1 MSILQIG
8 AGGVG
13 WVVAHKAAQNNDV
26 LGDITIA
33 SRHLGKC
40 EKIIESIRSKNN
52 LKDSTKKLEAKV
64 IDADNV
70 EALVALI
77 NDIKP
82 DLVINAGPPWV
93 NVTIMEACYQAKV
106 SYLDTSVAVDLCS
119 EGQQVPEAYDPQWAF
134 REKYEAAGIT
144 GILGAGFDPGV
155 VSVFAAYAAKHLFDE
170 IESIDVM
177 DINAGDHGKKFATN
191 FDPETNLLEI
201 QGDSFYWEDEKWQQ
215 VPCHTRMMEFDFP
228 RCGNFKVYS
237 MAHDEVRSLKEFIP
251 AKRIEFWMGFGE
263 RYLNYFNCMRDIGL
277 LSPEPVTLQDGTEVH
292 PLQVLK
298 ALLPEPTS
306 LAPGYTGLTC
316 IGTWV
321 QGKKNGEDRSVFIYN
336 NADHQE
342 AYRDVEHQAIAYTTG
357 VPAITAALQY
367 FRGEWAS
374 KGVFNMEQLNP
385 EPFLDT
391 MPSLGLSWEV
401 LELAPRKPQIHILE
415 K

>member
-33 SRHLGKC
+33 SRSIGKC
-40 EKIIESIRSKNN
+40 EKIIESIKGKNN
-52 LKDSTKKLEAKV
+52 LKDSTKKLEARAV
-64 IDADNV
+64 DADDV
-70 EALVALI
+70 AALVALI
-77 NDIKP
+77 NEVKP

-106 SYLDTSVAVDLCS
+106 SYLDTSVAVDLCT

-134 REKYEAAGIT
+134 RDKFKQAGIT
-144 GILGAGFDPGV
+144 GILSAGFDPGV

-170 IESIDVM
+170 IDTIDVL

-201 QGDSFYWEDEKWQQ
+201 QGDSFYWEDGQWKS
-215 VPCHTRMMEFDFP
+215 VPCHTRMLEFDFP
-228 RCGNFKVYS
+228 NCGNFKVYS
-237 MAHDEVRSLKEFIP
+237 MSHDEIRSLQEFIP
-251 AKRIEFWMGFGE
+251 AKRIEFWMGFGD
-263 RYLNYFNCMRDIGL
+263 RYLNYFNVMKDIGL
-277 LSPEPVTLQDGTEVH
+277 LNPEPLTLHDGTVVK

-298 ALLPEPTS
+298 AMLPDPTS

-321 QGKKNGEDRSVFIYN
+321 QGKKDGKERSVFIYN
-336 NADHQE
+336 NADHQV
-342 AYRDVEHQAIAYTTG
+342 AYKDVEHQAIAYTTG
-357 VPAITAALQY
+357 VPAITAALQF
-367 FRGEWAS
+367 FRGEWAQA
-374 KGVFNMEQLNP
+374 GVFNVEQLNP
-385 EPFLDT
+385 DPFLET
-391 MPSLGLSWEV
+391 MPSIGLDWDV
-401 LELAPRKPQIHILE
+401 IELQPGQPDIKIL

>member
-33 SRHLGKC
+33 SRSIGKC
-40 EKIIESIRSKNN
+40 EKIIESIKGKNN
-52 LKDSTKKLEAKV
+52 LKDSTKKLEARAV
-64 IDADNV
+64 DADDV
-70 EALVALI
+70 AALVALI
-77 NDIKP
+77 NEVKP

-106 SYLDTSVAVDLCS
+106 SYLDTSVAVDLCT

-134 REKYEAAGIT
+134 RDKFKQAGIT
-144 GILGAGFDPGV
+144 GILSAGFDPGV
-155 VSVFAAYAAKHLFDE
+155 VSVFAAYAVKHLFDE
-170 IESIDVM
+170 IDTIDVL

-201 QGDSFYWEDEKWQQ
+201 QGDSFYWEEGQWKS
-215 VPCHTRMMEFDFP
+215 VPCHTRMLEFDFP
-228 RCGNFKVYS
+228 NCGNFKVYS
-237 MAHDEVRSLKEFIP
+237 MSHDEIRSLQQFIP
-251 AKRIEFWMGFGE
+251 AKRIEFWMGFGD
-263 RYLNYFNCMRDIGL
+263 RYLNYFNVMKDIGL
-277 LSPEPVTLQDGTEVH
+277 LNPEPLTLHDGTVVK

-298 ALLPEPTS
+298 AMLPDPTS

-321 QGKKNGEDRSVFIYN
+321 QGRKDGKERSVFIYN
-336 NADHQE
+336 NADHQV
-342 AYRDVEHQAIAYTTG
+342 AYKDVEHQAIAYTTG
-357 VPAITAALQY
+357 VPAITAALQF
-367 FRGEWAS
+367 FRGEWAEA
-374 KGVFNMEQLNP
+374 GVFNMEQLNP
-385 EPFLDT
+385 DPFLET
-391 MPSLGLSWEV
+391 MPSIGLDWDVIE
-401 LELAPRKPQIHILE
+401 LEPGQPDIKIL

>member
-33 SRHLGKC
+33 SRSIGKC
-40 EKIIESIRSKNN
+40 EKIIESIKGKNN
-52 LKDSTKKLEAKV
+52 LKDSTKKLEARAV
-64 IDADNV
+64 DADDV
-70 EALVALI
+70 AALVALI
-77 NDIKP
+77 NEVKP

-106 SYLDTSVAVDLCS
+106 SYLDTSVAVDLCT

-134 REKYEAAGIT
+134 REKFKQAGIT
-144 GILGAGFDPGV
+144 GILSAGFDPGV

-170 IESIDVM
+170 IDTIDVL

-201 QGDSFYWEDEKWQQ
+201 QGDSFYWEDGQWKS
-215 VPCHTRMMEFDFP
+215 VPCHTRMLEFDFP
-228 RCGNFKVYS
+228 NCGNFKVYS
-237 MAHDEVRSLKEFIP
+237 MSHDEIRSLQEFIP
-251 AKRIEFWMGFGE
+251 AKRIEFWMGFGD
-263 RYLNYFNCMRDIGL
+263 RYLNYFNVMKDIGL
-277 LSPEPVTLQDGTEVH
+277 LNPEPLTLHDGTVVK

-298 ALLPEPTS
+298 AMLPDPTS

-321 QGKKNGEDRSVFIYN
+321 QGKKDGKERSVFIYN
-336 NADHQE
+336 NADHQV
-342 AYRDVEHQAIAYTTG
+342 AYKDVEHQAIAYTTG

-367 FRGEWAS
+367 FRGEWAQA
-374 KGVFNMEQLNP
+374 GVFNMEQLNP
-385 EPFLDT
+385 DPFLET
-391 MPSLGLSWEV
+391 MPSIGLDWDVIE
-401 LELAPRKPQIHILE
+401 LEPGQPDIKIL